1 MQCRKL
7 VLIFSPSDCGS
18 NYKKAMEIHKHI
30 GASDALLAVE
40 NSLQFYRM
48 GKSDVR
54 ELFELAPYYYV

>member
-1 MQCRKL
+1 
-7 VLIFSPSDCGS
+7 
-18 NYKKAMEIHKHI
+18 MEIHKHI